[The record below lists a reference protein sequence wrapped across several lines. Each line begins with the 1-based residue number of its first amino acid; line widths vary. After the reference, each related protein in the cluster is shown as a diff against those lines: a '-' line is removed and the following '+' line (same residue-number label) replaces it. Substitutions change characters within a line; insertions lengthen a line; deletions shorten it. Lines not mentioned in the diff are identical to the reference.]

1 MKMNNITL
9 IGMPGAGKST
19 LGVVLAKILGYEF
32 LDSDLLI
39 QKEEKRRLYQ
49 IIDEEGEEGFKTI
62 ENRVNASIDT
72 ENTVIAT
79 GGSVVYCS
87 EAMEHLKS
95 IGKVVYLSLS
105 LESLEK
111 RLGNL
116 KKRGVLL
123 KEGQTLKSLYEERVP
138 LYEKYADIVVD
149 EEGKDLEASLQALL
163 ETLQT
168 GLLSNCRSLL
178 FAECVTM
185 NEVNSNC
192 KSEEGC
198 RVIGEKL
205 TIAFLAHGVRIIEVY
220 YGTVCD

>member
-87 EAMEHLKS
+87 EAMEYGEAAMKETRIECFRAGESSLSYCLPQVLRITCSGVLRTLICSYLDTGKERCLK
-95 IGKVVYLSLS
+95 IGKSYKMTKLCVFLGSWILSPVMQCDQRHPLF
-105 LESLEK
+105 
-111 RLGNL
+111 LGGDG
-116 KKRGVLL
+116 RCSP
-123 KEGQTLKSLYEERVP
+123 EIQ
-138 LYEKYADIVVD
+138 ADD
-149 EEGKDLEASLQALL
+149 
-163 ETLQT
+163 
-168 GLLSNCRSLL
+168 
-178 FAECVTM
+178 
-185 NEVNSNC
+185 
-192 KSEEGC
+192 
-198 RVIGEKL
+198 
-205 TIAFLAHGVRIIEVY
+205 
-220 YGTVCD
+220 

>member
-123 KEGQTLKSLYEERVP
+123 KEGQKQVCRHFWKHYR
-138 LYEKYADIVVD
+138 
-149 EEGKDLEASLQALL
+149 Q
-163 ETLQT
+163 

-185 NEVNSNC
+185 NEVKSNC
-192 KSEEGC
+192 ESEEGC
-198 RVIGEKL
+198 QVIGEKL
-205 TIAFLAHGVRIIEVY
+205 TIAFLARGVRIIEVY

>member
-116 KKRGVLL
+116 LKRGVAIRN
-123 KEGQTLKSLYEERVP
+123 GSTLKDLYDERVP
-138 LYEKYADIVVD
+138 LYEKYADIIVD
-149 EEGKDLEASLQALL
+149 ERDKGIREVVETIEHMLEGS
-163 ETLQT
+163 
-168 GLLSNCRSLL
+168 
-178 FAECVTM
+178 
-185 NEVNSNC
+185 
-192 KSEEGC
+192 
-198 RVIGEKL
+198 
-205 TIAFLAHGVRIIEVY
+205 VRQ
-220 YGTVCD
+220 